1 VATDPGNYGG
11 RGAPPVE
18 CVYLITVEGTW
29 PVSAV
34 ADGPHAIAHVER
46 EVDRLSQHP
55 NGRAERRRVHVWRAQ
70 VTGITEMDFIPAR
83 TVEAELKPKEGT

>member
-1 VATDPGNYGG
+1 MTGELGNYGG

-34 ADGPHAIAHVER
+34 ADGPHAIAQVEHAVQQVSR
-46 EVDRLSQHP
+46 YPE
-55 NGRAERRRVHVWRAQ
+55 RVHVWRAT

-83 TVEAELKPKEGT
+83 TVEAELKPKEARDA